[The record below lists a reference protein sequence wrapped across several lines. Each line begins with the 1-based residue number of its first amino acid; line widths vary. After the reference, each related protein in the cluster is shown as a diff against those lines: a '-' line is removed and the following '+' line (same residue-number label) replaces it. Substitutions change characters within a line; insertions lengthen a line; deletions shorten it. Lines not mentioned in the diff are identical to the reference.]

1 MSFLDGRR
9 YFVHGLGISGQAAAK
24 LLAEDGREVVAFDE
38 NPTVVADYARLLGS
52 ESYGRRV
59 SVVSPEDAEQALALC
74 DRMVLSPGVPLNN
87 PLVSAARVLAIPVD
101 SEIEAAFHYTNADIV
116 AVTGTNGKSTTVG
129 IVGAI
134 LQSAGVSAVVAGNV
148 GTPFTS
154 VVRGGDIGVFV
165 LELSSFQLD
174 TISEF
179 RANVAV
185 LLNITPDHLDRYH
198 HSFDEYASSKARILN
213 RSDEATGFVYNADD
227 VACVRISE
235 RFDGIEFPFS
245 STRKLDV
252 ESGVYVKD
260 GSICRWRHGS
270 EEHVI
275 EVGEFVPVGVHNL
288 ENAMASV
295 GVATALNI
303 ELSDISDGLRSY
315 TPLPHRMEPVRTVG
329 EITWI
334 NDSKATNVDATIKSL
349 ISIEGGVVLIV
360 GGRDKEGDFGAL
372 VPHLERVR
380 RAILIGEAQRVIR
393 AALEGSCELDDA
405 QDMSSAVEAAASYAR
420 PGDTVLLA
428 PACASFD
435 MFDDYKHRGEVFRS
449 CVNAL

>member
-87 PLVSAARVLAIPVD
+87 PLVSAAKVLAIPVD

-134 LQSAGVSAVVAGNV
+134 LQTAGVSAVVAGNV

-154 VVRGGDIGVFV
+154 VVRGGDFAVFV

-198 HSFDEYASSKARILN
+198 HSFDEYVSSKARILN
-213 RSDEATGFVYNADD
+213 RSDEATGVVYNADD
-227 VACVRISE
+227 VACVRRSE
-235 RFDGIEFPFS
+235 RFDGFEFPFS
-245 STRKLDV
+245 S
-252 ESGVYVKD
+252 
-260 GSICRWRHGS
+260 
-270 EEHVI
+270 
-275 EVGEFVPVGVHNL
+275 
-288 ENAMASV
+288 
-295 GVATALNI
+295 
-303 ELSDISDGLRSY
+303 
-315 TPLPHRMEPVRTVG
+315 
-329 EITWI
+329 
-334 NDSKATNVDATIKSL
+334 
-349 ISIEGGVVLIV
+349 
-360 GGRDKEGDFGAL
+360 
-372 VPHLERVR
+372 
-380 RAILIGEAQRVIR
+380 
-393 AALEGSCELDDA
+393 
-405 QDMSSAVEAAASYAR
+405 
-420 PGDTVLLA
+420 
-428 PACASFD
+428 
-435 MFDDYKHRGEVFRS
+435 
-449 CVNAL
+449 